1 MSSRKT
7 LLMNAATALLVV
19 VFVASGVAK
28 LLGVHQV
35 KTLFGQFGLPH
46 WALVAVGAVE
56 LTCAGLLLS
65 WSTRAYGALGLA
77 MVMIGASLAH
87 VMTGVMLPLLFANA
101 ILCFIAGWVVLQH
114 RPSFLKAPV

>member
-1 MSSRKT
+1 
-7 LLMNAATALLVV
+7 MNAGTVLLVV
-19 VFVASGVAK
+19 VFLISGVAK
-28 LLGVHQV
+28 LVGIEQV
-35 KTLFGQFGLPH
+35 LMLFRQLGLPH
-46 WALVAVGAVE
+46 WAVVAVGAVE
-56 LTCAGLLLS
+56 LTCAGLMLS

-114 RPSFLKAPV
+114 RPQFLKAQI